1 MPPVRPY
8 GAVLLGSAVL
18 MLTLGLA
25 GCSQLHWPWHK
36 PPPAAPQAVHYLE
49 VGGTGAA
56 AVLAQYWQRNTLVVD
71 LTAASGTG
79 SLTLRPPAEGWPV
92 RVALR
97 VTPGAIG
104 ELDVRGAERVVL
116 PIVPGAVRPLDL
128 EIAPAVYTAKTPEI
142 AVAWG
147 PAAAP
152 AT

>member
-1 MPPVRPY
+1 
-8 GAVLLGSAVL
+8 
-18 MLTLGLA
+18 MLVLGLT

-36 PPPAAPQAVHYLE
+36 QPPPAPQAVHYLD
-49 VGGTGAA
+49 VGGSGAA
-56 AVLAQYWQRNTLVVD
+56 AAPAQYWKRNTLVVD

-116 PIVPGAVRPLDL
+116 PVVPGAAKSVDL
-128 EIAPAVYTAKTPEI
+128 EIAPGVYTAKTTEI